1 MVKKNN
7 YGFKADLR
15 YIKKLGKILKEF
27 RENNNATFA
36 DISRKTLIDIS
47 TLYRLEQG
55 EIPRVNFFML
65 KKIAD
70 YYNINVL
77 ELFMLTGVINKDDII
92 NYMTF
97 TKHDDSNI
105 PIFSSL
111 VNFENSIIDFYIN
124 APFSYID
131 SMKGFIFNN
140 IVYIFNSSYDSIY
153 EKYLFIISFEKNI
166 ILSKILFF
174 EGNIF
179 LNDVFTGNSYVSSK
193 KNITIL
199 GKVLY
204 ELKILK

>member
-111 VNFENSIIDFYIN
+111 VK
-124 APFSYID
+124 P
-131 SMKGFIFNN
+131 
-140 IVYIFNSSYDSIY
+140 
-153 EKYLFIISFEKNI
+153 
-166 ILSKILFF
+166 
-174 EGNIF
+174 
-179 LNDVFTGNSYVSSK
+179 
-193 KNITIL
+193 
-199 GKVLY
+199 
-204 ELKILK
+204 